1 MNKEYV
7 RLLKNSFVNLKNR
20 GAFHLVLAGF
30 MTKFAS
36 FFGSIFIVRLMS
48 KHDYGILSYYEN
60 FYGYFVI
67 LVGAGLT
74 NGLLRYMVIAKDIPE
89 KKSCFLHAARR
100 GSLWNI
106 FLVGFAL
113 LFLYY
118 YPHPESFRGYYYIA
132 VLLTLCIPFSFFL
145 NAGLNSLRGLFDN
158 KNYSIIA
165 FSTSCF
171 LIIARVAGAYI
182 GGLNYTALFRLVAE
196 FLCAAFCCGFLYSK
210 YFKGTAKST
219 LTKELA
225 RKMDSFSFQM
235 MFTNGLWAI
244 FMLNDVFLIGQL
256 SGSETVLAEYKIAY
270 VVPANLSILV
280 SAIGIFVAPYFTKY
294 EHSGNYDWIRRY
306 FKVVLKITMLI
317 MGMASIVCFLL
328 AKPIILVMYGNAYLP
343 AVPIMR
349 VLLVASFFNNGI
361 RASIAN
367 ILSATGM
374 QKSNLAVA
382 VVGIVLQVVIDILL
396 IPRYG
401 GIGVAIS
408 SSFVYIS
415 MSIMLSLVVRKK
427 FFTRQDI
434 QHI

>member
-1 MNKEYV
+1 MKRICFIQKMVCLLLIITISAISMLSIPSIAHAEEIDPYALNTKATDDERMLILMNEASEY
-7 RLLKNSFVNLKNR
+7 
-20 GAFHLVLAGF
+20 H
-30 MTKFAS
+30 
-36 FFGSIFIVRLMS
+36 
-48 KHDYGILSYYEN
+48 GILLEHFKCN
-60 FYGYFVI
+60 N
-67 LVGAGLT
+67 T
-74 NGLLRYMVIAKDIPE
+74 
-89 KKSCFLHAARR
+89 
-100 GSLWNI
+100 
-106 FLVGFAL
+106 
-113 LFLYY
+113 
-118 YPHPESFRGYYYIA
+118 
-132 VLLTLCIPFSFFL
+132 VLD
-145 NAGLNSLRGLFDN
+145 DN
-158 KNYSIIA
+158 KGKNTYSGLYSYQYPEE
-165 FSTSCF
+165 F
-171 LIIARVAGAYI
+171 AGAYI

-367 ILSATGM
+367 ILSASLETY
-374 QKSNLAVA
+374 V
-382 VVGIVLQVVIDILL
+382 
-396 IPRYG
+396 
-401 GIGVAIS
+401 
-408 SSFVYIS
+408 
-415 MSIMLSLVVRKK
+415 SIYSHLK
-427 FFTRQDI
+427 I
-434 QHI
+434 II